1 MPSADR
7 LTSRRQRRDG
17 RHKTDRCLRKG
28 HLLTEKRKTDQVF
41 SDKERRRQAQFPQVA
56 HTASQ
61 LDSHKEKE
69 RERFVAIWRR
79 LFMRH
84 ECSDERVHSFAR
96 AFLRKERKTYTH
108 KLSSSFI
115 KPGSLVNNS
124 CTQLRFSL

>member
-28 HLLTEKRKTDQVF
+28 HLLTERGERLAKFF

-56 HTASQ
+56 HKASQ
-61 LDSHKEKE
+61 LDSHKKKE

-79 LFMRH
+79 LSMRH
-84 ECSDERVHSFAR
+84 ECSDERVHS
-96 AFLRKERKTYTH
+96 LRKERKTYTH